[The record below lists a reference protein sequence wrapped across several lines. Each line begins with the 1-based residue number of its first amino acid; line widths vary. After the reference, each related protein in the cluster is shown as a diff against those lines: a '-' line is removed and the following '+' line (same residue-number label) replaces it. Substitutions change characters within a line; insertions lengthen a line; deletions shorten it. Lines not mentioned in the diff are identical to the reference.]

1 MARKQYGTTIWGAEL
16 LKVLEQKTDYGRL
29 GRGRTYANTGRV
41 YDVSVT
47 DSHIRAKVEG
57 NYSPYYSTSMDFT
70 PFSKDEI
77 ESIKTILEKNPLILA
92 SIMNGDL
99 PESFLNLLFESK
111 ISLFENFNMSC
122 SCPDFWGD
130 YACKHIAGLYY
141 IAVSEMD
148 KNPFIL
154 FSLRGFDLVK
164 EYGIESEIRIEY
176 PLKLTPYQ
184 EQEVSSEP
192 LEIIKLKDSSN
203 FILSMLSS
211 NPPFS
216 PIDYKEV
223 MEEFYKKVPKA
234 LVQNI
239 SPIQSREIE
248 DIERLFQNA
257 DFEFVLEHQIYGSQF
272 KVSNPLFIDSKKL
285 FVNIDAKFRMDT
297 LTISTNE
304 LFKLFISF
312 EEDNGSERYRFLFYL
327 FRIAYLM
334 IEAKT
339 FIPVLIEN
347 KKSFSICYRV
357 LHSIPEVQ
365 EQLTALA
372 DIAPK
377 MVKYNKGYIDQISST
392 EAILSA
398 TISDFV
404 ADMEFMHKK
413 QKNNPP
419 DITWS
424 FFYAKEFKVKG
435 FEEENLASSIYNY
448 FSIFDIM
455 KSQYRYKIYID
466 RDSDYFLSIK
476 VQHKDKEY
484 LLNQSL
490 TVLNKMEILKFIS
503 FLNTYLPEISQ
514 LLERDAVELSKS
526 KLEEFLL
533 STSTIISNLGI
544 DIILPKELK
553 NLLRPKLSLKVSSKS
568 KNLQSFFDLQSML
581 EYDWQIA
588 IGEQTISVEEFE
600 KLVESGK
607 ELIEFKDNFVVISAE
622 EAKNIFAEI
631 KRKKTLNQFDILQA
645 TLNGEAFLTKELET
659 YIDELFRP
667 KDIPVPAS
675 LQAELRAYQERGFSW
690 NINNLLNGF
699 GTILADDMGLGK
711 TIQTISTIL
720 YLKENGFIKKR
731 VVIVVPTSLINN
743 WEKELERFAPTLGFF
758 SYYGLK
764 RELEEADVLITTYD
778 IVRRDLPKLKKE
790 KIDCL
795 IIDEA
800 QKIKNPNTEIS
811 KAIKSIKA
819 KYKIALSGTPV
830 ENNLS
835 ELWSIFDFTLPKY
848 LKTLKDF
855 QKNYAKDIEIK
866 KDRIKIEKLKKIT
879 APFMLRRL
887 KIDKD
892 IAPDLPEKIIIDE
905 YSTMTKE
912 QAGLYQS
919 LVDESFR
926 MMESEEN
933 TGALV
938 LKLIISLKQICNH
951 PRNFDKTSPIDP
963 KLSGKA
969 QQLLAI
975 LETILQ
981 RNEKVLIFT
990 QYVEMGDI
998 LVKMIED
1005 VLLITPL
1012 FLKGSQTKKKRDE
1025 LVDSFQNDP
1034 KHKIFILSL
1043 KAGGVGLNLTEANH
1057 VIHYDLWF
1065 NPAVENQAT
1074 DRAFRIGQKRNV
1086 SVYRFITKDSFEEKI
1101 DKMIK
1106 AKQELSNL
1114 SVSIGENWLGDMDR
1128 DELRG
1133 IFSS

>member
-1 MARKQYGTTIWGAEL
+1 MARKLYGTTIWGAEL
-16 LKVLEQKTDYGRL
+16 LKVLEGKTDSGRL
-29 GRGRTYANTGRV
+29 GRGRTYANTGKV
-41 YDVSVT
+41 YEIFLKDNL
-47 DSHIRAKVEG
+47 IRAKVKG
-57 NYSPYYSTSMDFT
+57 NYDPFYNTFMNFT

-77 ESIKTILEKNPLILA
+77 RTIKAILDEHPLILA
-92 SIMNGDL
+92 SVMNGEL
-99 PESFLNLLFESK
+99 PKTFLEALEEAN
-111 ISLFENFNMSC
+111 ISLFDDFKMSC
-122 SCPDFWGD
+122 SCFDFGG
-130 YACKHIAGLYY
+130 YRACKHIAGLYY
-141 IAVSEMD
+141 IAVSEID
-148 KNPFIL
+148 KNPFVL

-164 EYGIESEIRIEY
+164 AYKIESDVTIEH
-176 PLKLTPYQ
+176 PLSLKKY
-184 EQEVSSEP
+184 EEEEVSQEP
-192 LEIIKLKDSSN
+192 LEIIKLNDSSN
-203 FILSMLSS
+203 FILSMLST
-211 NPPFS
+211 NPPFAT
-216 PIDYKEV
+216 IDYREV

-234 LVQNI
+234 LVQTI

-257 DFEFVLEHQIYGSQF
+257 EFEFLLDKDIYQSQF
-272 KVSNPLFIDSKKL
+272 KVKNPLFTTSKSL
-285 FVNIDAKFRMDT
+285 FSEIDAKFRTDT
-297 LTISTNE
+297 LTISTLE

-312 EEDNGSERYRFLFYL
+312 DEDSGSDGYRYLFYL
-327 FRIAYLM
+327 FRIVYL
-334 IEAKT
+334 
-339 FIPVLIEN
+339 LIES
-347 KKSFSICYRV
+347 KAFVPAVLEDTKSFHIVYRV
-357 LHSIPEVQ
+357 LSSVPEIKQ
-365 EQLTALA
+365 QLENLA
-372 DIAPK
+372 KLAPK
-377 MVKYNKGYIDQISST
+377 MVQQKKSYLNQSSST

-404 ADMEFMHKK
+404 ANMEFMHKK

-419 DITWS
+419 KVTAS
-424 FFYAKEFKVKG
+424 FFYAEKFRVNG
-435 FEEENLASSIYNY
+435 FEEQSVASSIYNY
-448 FSIFDIM
+448 FAIFDIV

-466 RDSDYFLSIK
+466 KADEYLLAIK
-476 VQHKDKEY
+476 VQDKKREY
-484 LLNQSL
+484 LLHQSL
-490 TVLNKMEILKFIS
+490 TALNKMEILKFIA
-503 FLNTYLPEISQ
+503 FLNSYLPQTTQ
-514 LLERDAVELSKS
+514 LLQSDFVELSKS
-526 KLEEFLL
+526 EIEEFLL
-533 STSTIISNLGI
+533 KTSTIIANLGV
-544 DIILPKELK
+544 DIVLPKELK
-553 NLLRPKLSLKVSSKS
+553 NLLRPKLSLKVSSKA
-568 KNLQSFFDLQSML
+568 KNLQSFFDLKSML

-588 IGEQTISVEEFE
+588 IGDEMISVEEFE

-607 ELIEFKDNFVVISAE
+607 ELIEFKENFVVLSAE

-631 KRKKTLNQFDILQA
+631 KRKKALNQFDILQA
-645 TLNGEAFLTKELET
+645 TLNGDAFLTKELEAF
-659 YIDELFRP
+659 IDELFRP
-667 KDIPVPAS
+667 KDIAIPTS
-675 LQAELRAYQERGFSW
+675 LNAELRAYQERGFSW

-711 TIQTISTIL
+711 TIQAISTIL
-720 YLKENGFIKKR
+720 YLKENGFVKKR

-743 WEKELERFAPTLGFF
+743 WESELEKFAPSLGFF

-764 RELEEADVLITTYD
+764 RTLKESDILITTYD
-778 IVRRDLPKLKKE
+778 IARRDLAKLKKE

-800 QKIKNPNTEIS
+800 QKIKNPNTETS

-866 KDRIKIEKLKKIT
+866 KDRAKIEKLKRIT

-887 KIDKD
+887 KTDKN
-892 IAPDLPEKIIIDE
+892 IAPDLPQKIIIDE

-912 QAGLYQS
+912 QASLYQS
-919 LVDESFR
+919 LVDESFE
-926 MMESEEN
+926 MMKDEEN

-969 QQLLAI
+969 QQLLNL

-990 QYVEMGDI
+990 QYTEMGDI

-1005 VLLITPL
+1005 VLLVTPL
-1012 FLKGSQTKKKRDE
+1012 FLKGSQSKKKRDE
-1025 LVDSFQNDP
+1025 IVDSFQNDP

-1043 KAGGVGLNLTEANH
+1043 KAGGVGLNLTQANH

-1086 SVYRFITKDSFEEKI
+1086 SVYRFITKNSFEEKI

-1114 SVSIGENWLGDMDR
+1114 SVSIGENWLGSMDR

-1133 IFSS
+1133 IFS

>member
-1 MARKQYGTTIWGAEL
+1 MAKKQYGTSIWGAEL

-29 GRGRTYANTGRV
+29 GRGKTYANTGRV
-41 YDVSVT
+41 YDVSVKN
-47 DSHIRAKVEG
+47 SHIRAKVEG
-57 NYSPYYSTSMDFT
+57 NYSPYYSTSMDFS

-99 PESFLNLLFESK
+99 PELFLNLLHKAK
-111 ISLFENFNMSC
+111 ISLFKNFDMSC
-122 SCPDFWGD
+122 SCPDFYGA

-154 FSLRGFDLVK
+154 FSLRGFDLIK
-164 EYGIESEIRIEY
+164 EYGIESEINIEY
-176 PLKLTPYQ
+176 PLSLTPYE
-184 EQEVSSEP
+184 EQEVSQED
-192 LEIIKLKDSSN
+192 LEIIKLSDNST
-203 FILSMLSS
+203 FILSMLSA
-211 NPPFS
+211 NPPFA

-223 MEEFYKKVPKA
+223 MEEFYKKVPRA

-239 SPIQSREIE
+239 SPIQNREVE

-257 DFEFVLEHQIYGSQF
+257 DFEFILEHSIYESKF
-272 KVSNPLFIDSKKL
+272 KVVNPLFVEFKSL
-285 FVNIDAKFRMDT
+285 FHDMDVKFRAQTM
-297 LTISTNE
+297 TISTNE
-304 LFKLFISF
+304 LFRLFISF
-312 EEDNGSERYRFLFYL
+312 EDDSGSESYRFLFYL

-334 IEAKT
+334 IEAKA
-339 FIPVLIEN
+339 FIPAVIEN
-347 KKSFSICYRV
+347 KKSFLIAYRV
-357 LHSIPEVQ
+357 LHSIPEIQ
-365 EQLTALA
+365 QQLDSLSKLA
-372 DIAPK
+372 PQ
-377 MVKYNKGYIDQISST
+377 MVHYKKSHIDQLSST

-398 TISDFV
+398 VISDFV
-404 ADMEFMHKK
+404 KSMEFMHKK

-419 DITWS
+419 AVTHS
-424 FFYAKEFKVKG
+424 FFYAKEYKVKG
-435 FEEENLASSIYNY
+435 FEDENLATSIYNY
-448 FSIFDIM
+448 FSIFDII
-455 KSQYRYKIYID
+455 KSKYRYKIYID
-466 RDSDYFLSIK
+466 KGDEYFLTIK
-476 VQHKDKEY
+476 VQDKIKEY

-490 TVLNKMEILKFIS
+490 KVLNKMEILKFIS
-503 FLNTYLPEISQ
+503 FLNSYLPETSQ
-514 LLERDAVELSKS
+514 LLESDAVELSKS

-533 STSTIISNLGI
+533 STSVIIANLGI

-588 IGEQTISVEEFE
+588 IGDEVLSVEEFE
-600 KLVESGK
+600 KLVVSGK
-607 ELIEFKDNFVVISAE
+607 ELIEFKDKFVVISAE

-631 KRKKTLNQFDILQA
+631 KRKKSLNQFDILQA
-645 TLNGEAFLTKELET
+645 TLNGDAFLTKELEA
-659 YIDELFRP
+659 YIDELFKP
-667 KDIPVPAS
+667 KDIPVPIS

-711 TIQTISTIL
+711 TIQAISTIL
-720 YLKENGFIKKR
+720 YLKENGFIQKR
-731 VVIVVPTSLINN
+731 VVVVVPTSLLNN
-743 WEKELERFAPTLGFF
+743 WEKELDKFAPSLDYF

-764 RELEEADVLITTYD
+764 RELEESDILITTYD
-778 IVRRDLPKLKKE
+778 IARRDLAKLKKE

-866 KDRIKIEKLKKIT
+866 KDRVKIEKLKKIT

-887 KIDKD
+887 KTDKN
-892 IAPDLPEKIIIDE
+892 IAPDLPEKIITDE

-919 LVDESFR
+919 VVDESFK
-926 MMESEEN
+926 MMEDEEN

-951 PRNFDKTSPIDP
+951 PRNFDKTSPLDP

-969 QQLLAI
+969 QQLLSL

-981 RNEKVLIFT
+981 QNEKVLIFT

-1005 VLLITPL
+1005 VLLTTPL
-1012 FLKGSQTKKKRDE
+1012 FLKGSQSKKKRDE
-1025 LVDSFQNDP
+1025 IVESFQNDP

-1106 AKQELSNL
+1106 AKSELSDL
-1114 SVSIGENWLGDMDR
+1114 SVSVGENWLGNMDR

-1133 IFSS
+1133 IFV

>member
-16 LKVLEQKTDYGRL
+16 LKVLEQKTDSGRL

-41 YDVSVT
+41 YDVSVK

-57 NYSPYYSTSMDFT
+57 NYSPYYATSMDFT
-70 PFSKDEI
+70 PFSKNEI
-77 ESIKTILEKNPLILA
+77 ATIKTILEENPLILA

-99 PESFLNLLFESK
+99 PETFLRHLYDAH
-111 ISLFENFNMSC
+111 ISLFKDFKMSC
-122 SCPDFWGD
+122 SCPDFYGR

-148 KNPFIL
+148 KNPFTL
-154 FSLRGFDLVK
+154 FSLRGFDLIK
-164 EYGIESEIRIEY
+164 HYGIENEINIEY
-176 PLKLTPYQ
+176 PLSLTPYQ

-192 LEIIKLKDSSN
+192 LEIIKLGDNSN

-211 NPPFS
+211 NPPFAS
-216 PIDYKEV
+216 IDYKEV

-248 DIERLFQNA
+248 DIERLLQNS
-257 DFEFVLEHQIYGSQF
+257 DFEFIFNHDVYESQF
-272 KVSNPLFIDSKKL
+272 RVTNPLFLDSKKL
-285 FVNIDAKFRMDT
+285 FVDIDAKFRKETM
-297 LTISTNE
+297 TISTLE

-312 EEDNGSERYRFLFYL
+312 EDDNGSESYRFLFYL

-334 IEAKT
+334 IESKS
-339 FIPVLIEN
+339 FIPAVVEG
-347 KKSFSICYRV
+347 KKSFFIVYRL

-365 EQLTALA
+365 KQLNGLSLF
-372 DIAPK
+372 APK
-377 MVKYNKGYIDQISST
+377 MVKYKKKYLNQLSST
-392 EAILSA
+392 ETILSA
-398 TISDFV
+398 IISDFV
-404 ADMEFMHKK
+404 NNMNFWHKK

-419 DITWS
+419 KVSWS
-424 FFYAKEFKVKG
+424 FFHTEEFRVKG
-435 FEEENLASSIYNY
+435 FEEENIATSIYNY
-448 FSIFDIM
+448 FSIFDII

-466 RDSDYFLSIK
+466 KIDEYFLAIK
-476 VQHKDKEY
+476 VQHKTKEY

-490 TVLNKMEILKFIS
+490 RVLNKMEILKFIS
-503 FLNTYLPEISQ
+503 FLNTYLPETSQ
-514 LLERDAVELSKS
+514 LLEQDVVELSKY
-526 KLEEFLL
+526 KLEDFLL
-533 STSTIISNLGI
+533 NTSTIISNLGI

-568 KNLQSFFDLQSML
+568 KNLQSFFDLKSML

-588 IGEQTISVEEFE
+588 IGDQTISIEEFE

-607 ELIEFKDNFVVISAE
+607 ELIEFKDNFVVISPE
-622 EAKNIFAEI
+622 EAKNIFAQI
-631 KRKKTLNQFDILQA
+631 KRKKALDSFEILQA
-645 TLNGEAFLTKELET
+645 TLNGEAFLTKELEAF
-659 YIDELFRP
+659 IDELFNP
-667 KDIPVPAS
+667 KDIPVPTS
-675 LQAELRAYQERGFSW
+675 LNAELRSYQERGFAW

-711 TIQTISTIL
+711 TIQAISTLL

-731 VVIVVPTSLINN
+731 VVIIVPTSLINN
-743 WEKELERFAPTLGFF
+743 WENELEKFAPSLGFF

-764 RELEEADVLITTYD
+764 RKLEESDILITTYD
-778 IVRRDLPKLKKE
+778 IARRDLAKLKKE

-800 QKIKNPNTEIS
+800 QKIKNPNTETS

-855 QKNYAKDIEIK
+855 QKNYAKDIEIQ
-866 KDRIKIEKLKKIT
+866 KDHAKIEKLKKIT

-887 KIDKD
+887 KTDKN

-919 LVDESFR
+919 LVDESFK
-926 MMESEEN
+926 MMEDEEN

-938 LKLIISLKQICNH
+938 LKLIVSLKQICNH

-969 QQLLAI
+969 QQLLTL

-990 QYVEMGDI
+990 QYTEMGDI

-1005 VLLITPL
+1005 VLLTTPL
-1012 FLKGSQTKKKRDE
+1012 FLKGSQSKKKRNE
-1025 LVDSFQNDP
+1025 IVESFQNDP

-1114 SVSIGENWLGDMDR
+1114 SVSIGENWLGKMDK

-1133 IFSS
+1133 IFG

>member
-1 MARKQYGTTIWGAEL
+1 MARIQYGTTIWGAEL
-16 LKVLEQKTDYGRL
+16 LKVLERKTDFGRL

-41 YDVSVT
+41 YDISVEEN
-47 DSHIRAKVEG
+47 HIRAKVEG

-77 ESIKTILEKNPLILA
+77 GSIKTILEKNPLILA

-99 PESFLNLLFESK
+99 SESFLILLFEAK
-111 ISLFENFNMSC
+111 ISLFTNFQMSC

-154 FSLRGFDLVK
+154 FSLRGFDLIK
-164 EYGIESEIRIEY
+164 HYGIESEINIEY
-176 PLKLTPYQ
+176 PLVLTPYQ
-184 EQEVSSEP
+184 EQEVSQED
-192 LEIIKLKDSSN
+192 LEIIKLKESSH

-211 NPPFS
+211 NPPFAS
-216 PIDYKEV
+216 VDYKEV

-239 SPIQSREIE
+239 SAIQSREIE
-248 DIERLFQNA
+248 HIERLFQNA
-257 DFEFVLEHQIYGSQF
+257 DFECVLEHNIYGSKF
-272 KVSNPLFIDSKKL
+272 EISNPLFEDSQNLFDDIDMKL
-285 FVNIDAKFRMDT
+285 RGEKMS
-297 LTISTNE
+297 ISTTE
-304 LFKLFISF
+304 LFRLFISF
-312 EEDNGSERYRFLFYL
+312 EDDSGSQSYRFLFYL

-334 IEAKT
+334 IEAKVFVPT
-339 FIPVLIEN
+339 VIEN
-347 KKSFSICYRV
+347 KKNFLIAYKP
-357 LHSIPEVQ
+357 LLSIPEMQ
-365 EQLTALA
+365 QQMNSLA
-372 DIAPK
+372 KLAPK
-377 MVKYNKGYIDQISST
+377 MLRYKKKYIDQISST
-392 EAILSA
+392 EAMLSA
-398 TISDFV
+398 IISDFV
-404 ADMEFMHKK
+404 TGMDFMHKK

-419 DITWS
+419 KISGS
-424 FFYAKEFKVKG
+424 FFHAEEFKVKG

-448 FSIFDIM
+448 FSIFDII

-466 RDSDYFLSIK
+466 KADDYFLAIK

-484 LLNQSL
+484 LLKQSL
-490 TVLNKMEILKFIS
+490 TLLNKMEILKFIS
-503 FLNTYLPEISQ
+503 FLNTYLPETSQ
-514 LLERDAVELSKS
+514 LLESDVVELSKS

-533 STSTIISNLGI
+533 NTSTIISNLGI

-588 IGEQTISVEEFE
+588 IGDQTISVEEFE

-667 KDIPVPAS
+667 KDIPVPSS

-711 TIQTISTIL
+711 TIQAISTIL
-720 YLKENGFIKKR
+720 YLKENGFIQKR

-764 RELEEADVLITTYD
+764 RELEEADILITTYD
-778 IVRRDLPKLKKE
+778 IVRRDLAKLKKE

-866 KDRIKIEKLKKIT
+866 KDRVKIEKLKKIT

-919 LVDESFR
+919 LVDESLE

-969 QQLLAI
+969 QQLLTI

-1005 VLLITPL
+1005 VLLTTPL

-1106 AKQELSNL
+1106 SKQELSDL
-1114 SVSIGENWLGDMDR
+1114 SVSIGENWLGNMER

>member
-1 MARKQYGTTIWGAEL
+1 MAKKQYGTTIWGAEL

-29 GRGRTYANTGRV
+29 GRGKTYANTGKV
-41 YDVSVT
+41 YNVSVK
-47 DSHIRAKVEG
+47 DSHIKARVRG
-57 NYSPYYSTSMDFT
+57 NYSPYYSTSMDFI
-70 PFSKDEI
+70 PFSMDEI
-77 ESIKTILEKNPLILA
+77 KKIKTILEKNPLILA
-92 SIMNGDL
+92 SIMNGEL
-99 PESFLNLLFESK
+99 PESFLNLLHKAK
-111 ISLFENFNMSC
+111 ISLFKNFDMSC
-122 SCPDFWGD
+122 SCPDFYGA

-154 FSLRGFDLVK
+154 FSLRGFDLIK
-164 EYGIESEIRIEY
+164 EYGIESEINIEY
-176 PLKLTPYQ
+176 PLSLTPC
-184 EQEVSSEP
+184 EEKEVSQED
-192 LEIIKLKDSSN
+192 LEIIKLSDNST
-203 FILSMLSS
+203 FILSMLSA
-211 NPPFS
+211 NPPFA

-223 MEEFYKKVPKA
+223 MEEFYKKVPRA

-239 SPIQSREIE
+239 SPLQSREVE

-257 DFEFVLEHQIYGSQF
+257 DFEFVLEHSIYESKF
-272 KVSNPLFIDSKKL
+272 KVVNPLFVEFKSL
-285 FVNIDAKFRMDT
+285 FHDMDVKFRTQNM
-297 LTISTNE
+297 TISTNE
-304 LFKLFISF
+304 LFRLFISF
-312 EEDNGSERYRFLFYL
+312 EDDSGSESYRFLFYL
-327 FRIAYLM
+327 FRVAYLM

-339 FIPVLIEN
+339 FIPAVIED
-347 KKSFSICYRV
+347 KKSFLIAYRV

-365 EQLTALA
+365 QQLDSLA
-372 DIAPK
+372 KLAPQ
-377 MVKYNKGYIDQISST
+377 MVQYKKSHIDQLSST

-398 TISDFV
+398 VISDFV
-404 ADMEFMHKK
+404 VSMEFMHKK

-419 DITWS
+419 AITHS
-424 FFYAKEFKVKG
+424 FFYAKEYKVKG
-435 FEEENLASSIYNY
+435 FEDENLATSIYNY
-448 FSIFDIM
+448 FSIFDIV
-455 KSQYRYKIYID
+455 KSKYQYKIYID
-466 RDSDYFLSIK
+466 KGDEYFLAIK
-476 VQHKDKEY
+476 VQDKTKEY

-503 FLNTYLPEISQ
+503 FLNSYLPETSQ
-514 LLERDAVELSKS
+514 LLESDAVELSKS

-533 STSTIISNLGI
+533 STSTIIANLGI

-588 IGEQTISVEEFE
+588 IGDETLSVEEFE
-600 KLVESGK
+600 KLVASGK

-631 KRKKTLNQFDILQA
+631 KRKKSLNQFDILHA
-645 TLNGEAFLTKELET
+645 TLNGDAFLTKELET
-659 YIDELFRP
+659 YIDKLFKP
-667 KDIPVPAS
+667 KDIPVPTS

-711 TIQTISTIL
+711 TIQAISTIL

-731 VVIVVPTSLINN
+731 VVIVVPTTLLNN
-743 WEKELERFAPTLGFF
+743 WEKELDKFAPSLGYF
-758 SYYGLK
+758 SYYGLNRK
-764 RELEEADVLITTYD
+764 LEESDILITTYD
-778 IVRRDLPKLKKE
+778 IVRRDLEKLKKE

-866 KDRIKIEKLKKIT
+866 KDRVKIEKLKKIT

-887 KIDKD
+887 KTDKN
-892 IAPDLPEKIIIDE
+892 IAPDLPEKIITDE
-905 YSTMTKE
+905 YSNMTKE

-919 LVDESFR
+919 VVDESFR
-926 MMESEEN
+926 MMEDEEN

-969 QQLLAI
+969 QQLLTL

-1005 VLLITPL
+1005 VLLTTPL

-1025 LVDSFQNDP
+1025 IVESFQNDP

-1106 AKQELSNL
+1106 AKSELSDL
-1114 SVSIGENWLGDMDR
+1114 SVSVGENWLGNMEK

-1133 IFSS
+1133 IFG

>member
-1 MARKQYGTTIWGAEL
+1 MARKEYGTTIWGAEL
-16 LKVLEQKTDYGRL
+16 LKVLKRKTDYGRL
-29 GRGRTYANTGRV
+29 GRGRTYANTGKV
-41 YDVSVT
+41 YDIAL
-47 DSHIRAKVEG
+47 DKNFIKAKVRG
-57 NYSPYYSTSMDFT
+57 NYKPYYATSMTFT
-70 PFSKDEI
+70 PFTKDEI
-77 ESIKTILEKNPLILA
+77 TTIKNILEKNPLILA
-92 SIMNGDL
+92 SIMNGEL
-99 PESFLNLLFESK
+99 PESFLTLLYKAK
-111 ISLFENFNMSC
+111 ISLFDDFKMSC
-122 SCPDFWGD
+122 SCPDFWGR

-148 KNPFIL
+148 KNPFVL
-154 FSLRGFDLVK
+154 FSLRGFDLIK
-164 EYGIESEIRIEY
+164 EYGIENEVTIEY
-176 PLKLTPYQ
+176 PLELTPYQ
-184 EQEVSSEP
+184 EEEPSSEP
-192 LEIIKLKDSSN
+192 LEIIKLKDNSN
-203 FILSMLSS
+203 FILSMISPY
-211 NPPFS
+211 PPFA
-216 PIDYKEV
+216 PIDYKKV

-234 LVQNI
+234 LVQSI

-257 DFEFVLEHQIYGSQF
+257 DFKFLLERDIYNSEF
-272 KVSNPLFIDSKKL
+272 KVTNPLFIEQKEIFKGI
-285 FVNIDAKFRMDT
+285 NAKFTKGTM
-297 LTISTNE
+297 TISTLE
-304 LFKLFISF
+304 LFRLFISF
-312 EEDNGSERYRFLFYL
+312 EDDSGSEGYRYLFYL
-327 FRIAYLM
+327 FRIAYLI
-334 IEAKT
+334 IEAKA
-339 FIPVLIEN
+339 FIPTVVEG
-347 KKSFSICYRV
+347 KKSFMVAYKLLR
-357 LHSIPEVQ
+357 SIPEV
-365 EQLTALA
+365 EGQLKLLSKL
-372 DIAPK
+372 APK
-377 MVKYNKGYIDQISST
+377 MVQHKRKYLNQLSST

-404 ADMEFMHKK
+404 PNIGFAHKK
-413 QKNNPP
+413 MKNNPP
-419 DITWS
+419 QISWS
-424 FFYAKEFKVKG
+424 FFHAEIFRVKG
-435 FEEENLASSIYNY
+435 FEDENIASSIYNY
-448 FSIFDIM
+448 FSIFDII

-466 RDSDYFLSIK
+466 KIDEYVLAIK
-476 VQHKDKEY
+476 VQYKDKEY
-484 LLNQSL
+484 LLNRSL
-490 TVLNKMEILKFIS
+490 KVLNKMEILKFVS
-503 FLNTYLPEISQ
+503 FLNRYLPQTSR
-514 LLERDAVELSKS
+514 LLKSSKIELPKS

-533 STSTIISNLGI
+533 ETSTIISNLGV

-553 NLLRPKLSLKVSSKS
+553 NLLRPKLSLKVSSKA
-568 KNLQSFFDLQSML
+568 KNLQSFFDLKSML

-588 IGEQTISVEEFE
+588 IGDETISVEEFE

-607 ELIEFKDNFVVISAE
+607 ELIEFKDNFVVLSAQ

-631 KRKKTLNQFDILQA
+631 KRKRTLNQFDILQA
-645 TLNGEAFLTKELET
+645 TLNGEAFLTKELERF
-659 YIDELFRP
+659 IDELFSP
-667 KDIPVPAS
+667 KKIAVPSS
-675 LQAELRAYQERGFSW
+675 LNANLRAYQERGFSW

-711 TIQTISTIL
+711 TIQAISSIL
-720 YLKENGFIKKR
+720 YLKEQGFIQKR
-731 VVIVVPTSLINN
+731 VVIIVPTSLINN
-743 WEKELERFAPTLGFF
+743 WENELDKFAPSLGYF

-764 RELEEADVLITTYD
+764 RKLQEADILITTYD
-778 IVRRDLPKLKKE
+778 IARRDLAKLKKE

-800 QKIKNPNTEIS
+800 QKIKNPNTETS
-811 KAIKSIKA
+811 KAIKSLKA

-835 ELWSIFDFTLPKY
+835 ELWSIFDFALPKY
-848 LKTLKDF
+848 LRTLKDF

-887 KIDKD
+887 KTDKN
-892 IAPDLPEKIIIDE
+892 IAPDLPQKIIIDE

-919 LVDESFR
+919 LVDESFK
-926 MMESEEN
+926 MMADEEN

-969 QQLLAI
+969 QQLLAL

-990 QYVEMGDI
+990 QYTEMGDI

-1005 VLLITPL
+1005 TLLTTPL

-1025 LVDSFQNDP
+1025 IVDSFQNDP

-1065 NPAVENQAT
+1065 NPRLSKKVNL
-1074 DRAFRIGQKRNV
+1074 
-1086 SVYRFITKDSFEEKI
+1086 
-1101 DKMIK
+1101 
-1106 AKQELSNL
+1106 KQ
-1114 SVSIGENWLGDMDR
+1114 
-1128 DELRG
+1128 
-1133 IFSS
+1133 

>member
-16 LKVLEQKTDYGRL
+16 LKVLERKTDSGRL
-29 GRGRTYANTGRV
+29 RRGKTYANTGRV
-41 YDVSVT
+41 YDVSVK
-47 DSHIRAKVEG
+47 DSHIKAKVKG
-57 NYSPYYSTSMDFT
+57 NYSPYYATSMDFT
-70 PFSKDEI
+70 PFNKDEI
-77 ESIKTILEKNPLILA
+77 ATIKTILEENPLILA
-92 SIMNGDL
+92 SIMNGNL
-99 PESFLNLLFESK
+99 PETFLK
-111 ISLFENFNMSC
+111 HIYDAHISLFKNFNMSC
-122 SCPDFWGD
+122 SCPDFWGR

-164 EYGIESEIRIEY
+164 EYKIENEITIEY
-176 PLKLTPYQ
+176 PLSLTPYEERESIQ
-184 EQEVSSEP
+184 DDF
-192 LEIIKLKDSSN
+192 EIIKLKDNSS
-203 FILSMLSS
+203 FILSMLCS
-211 NPPFS
+211 NPPFVT
-216 PIDYKEV
+216 IDYKEV

-248 DIERLFQNA
+248 DIERLFQNS
-257 DFEFVLEHQIYGSQF
+257 DFEFIFNHNLYESQF
-272 KVSNPLFIDSKKL
+272 RVNNPLFVNSKKL
-285 FVNIDAKFRMDT
+285 FVDIDAKFRVNSM
-297 LTISTNE
+297 TISTLE
-304 LFKLFISF
+304 LFRLFISF
-312 EEDNGSERYRFLFYL
+312 EDDSGSESYHFLFYL
-327 FRIAYLM
+327 FRVAYLSIEARAFIPAIIDNKKHFYIAYKL
-334 IEAKT
+334 
-339 FIPVLIEN
+339 L
-347 KKSFSICYRV
+347 R
-357 LHSIPEVQ
+357 SIPEVQ
-365 EQLTALA
+365 QQLNSLA
-372 DIAPK
+372 KIAPK
-377 MVKYNKGYIDQISST
+377 MVKYKKEYLNQSSAT

-398 TISDFV
+398 IISDFV
-404 ADMEFMHKK
+404 ESMHFTHKK

-419 DITWS
+419 KVSFS
-424 FFYAKEFKVKG
+424 FFNAEKFNVKS
-435 FEEENLASSIYNY
+435 FEEENIATAIYNY
-448 FSIFDIM
+448 FSIFDII

-466 RDSDYFLSIK
+466 KADNYFLAIK
-476 VQHKDKEY
+476 VQYKTKEY

-490 TVLNKMEILKFIS
+490 RVFNKMEILKFIS
-503 FLNTYLPEISQ
+503 FLNTYLPEISE
-514 LLERDAVELSKS
+514 LLEQDMVELSKF

-533 STSTIISNLGI
+533 NTSTIISNLGI

-568 KNLQSFFDLQSML
+568 KNLKSFFDLQSML

-588 IGEQTISVEEFE
+588 IGDQTISVEEFE

-607 ELIEFKDNFVVISAE
+607 ELIEFKDNFVVISVE

-631 KRKKTLNQFDILQA
+631 KRKKKLNQFDILQA
-645 TLNGEAFLTKELET
+645 TLNEEAFLTKELEA
-659 YIDELFRP
+659 YINELFSP
-667 KDIPVPAS
+667 KDIPVPSS
-675 LQAELRAYQERGFSW
+675 LNAELRAYQERGFSW

-711 TIQTISTIL
+711 TIQAISTIL

-743 WEKELERFAPTLGFF
+743 WENELERFAPSLVFF

-764 RELEEADVLITTYD
+764 REFKEADILITTYD
-778 IVRRDLPKLKKE
+778 IARRDLAKLKKE

-800 QKIKNPNTEIS
+800 QKIKNSNTETS

-835 ELWSIFDFTLPKY
+835 ELWSIFDFALPKY

-866 KDRIKIEKLKKIT
+866 KDSIKIEKLKKIT

-887 KIDKD
+887 KTDKN

-919 LVDESFR
+919 LVDESFK
-926 MMESEEN
+926 MMENEEN

-951 PRNFDKTSPIDP
+951 PRNFDKKSPIDP

-969 QQLLAI
+969 QQLLAL

-990 QYVEMGDI
+990 QYVEMGEI
-998 LVKMIED
+998 MVKIIED
-1005 VLLITPL
+1005 VLLTTPL

-1025 LVDSFQNDP
+1025 IVESFQNDP
-1034 KHKIFILSL
+1034 KYKIFILSL
-1043 KAGGVGLNLTEANH
+1043 KAGGVGLNLTQANH

-1114 SVSIGENWLGDMDR
+1114 SVSIGENWLGKMDK
-1128 DELRG
+1128 DELRS
-1133 IFSS
+1133 IFE

>member
-99 PESFLNLLFESK
+99 PESFLNLLFEAK
-111 ISLFENFNMSC
+111 ISLFQNFKMSC

-312 EEDNGSERYRFLFYL
+312 EEDNGSESYRFLFYL

-339 FIPVLIEN
+339 FIPALIEN

-490 TVLNKMEILKFIS
+490 TVLNKMEVLKFIS

-667 KDIPVPAS
+667 KDIPVPTS

-711 TIQTISTIL
+711 TIQAISTIL

-764 RELEEADVLITTYD
+764 RELEEADILITTYD

-919 LVDESFR
+919 LVDESFK

-1005 VLLITPL
+1005 VLLTTPL

-1128 DELRG
+1128 GELRG

>member
-1 MARKQYGTTIWGAEL
+1 MATKQYGTTIWGAEL
-16 LKVLEQKTDYGRL
+16 LKVLEQKTDWGRL
-29 GRGRTYANTGRV
+29 GRGKTYANTGRV
-41 YDVSVT
+41 YDVSVKN
-47 DSHIRAKVEG
+47 SHIGAKVEG
-57 NYSPYYSTSMDFT
+57 NYNPYYTTGMDFN

-77 ESIKTILEKNPLILA
+77 ETIKSILEKNPLILA
-92 SIMNGDL
+92 SIMNGNL
-99 PESFLNLLFESK
+99 PKTFLELLNHSK
-111 ISLFENFNMSC
+111 ISLFKDFSMSC

-154 FSLRGFDLVK
+154 FSLRGFDLVQH
-164 EYGIESEIRIEY
+164 YNISSEINIEY
-176 PLKLTPYQ
+176 PLQLNPYK
-184 EQEVSSEP
+184 EEEISSEP
-192 LEIIKLKDSSN
+192 LEILKLKDSSS

-211 NPPFS
+211 NPAFAPL
-216 PIDYKEV
+216 DYKEV
-223 MEEFYKKVPKA
+223 MEEFYKKVPRA

-239 SPIQSREIE
+239 SPIQSQEIE

-257 DFEFVLEHQIYGSQF
+257 DFKLALEHTIYGSVF
-272 KVSNPLFIDSKKL
+272 KVNNPLFVDAKKL
-285 FVNIDAKFRMDT
+285 FVDVDAEFRMEIV
-297 LTISTNE
+297 TISPSE

-312 EEDNGSERYRFLFYL
+312 EDDSGSESYHFLFYL

-339 FIPVLIEN
+339 FIPAVIEN
-347 KKSFSICYRV
+347 KKSFSIVYRV
-357 LHSIPEVQ
+357 LNSIPEVQ
-365 EQLTALA
+365 QQVNSLTK
-372 DIAPK
+372 IAPK
-377 MVKYNKGYIDQISST
+377 ILQYKKKYIDQASST
-392 EAILSA
+392 EALLSVI
-398 TISDFV
+398 ISDFV
-404 ADMEFMHKK
+404 SNMGFMHKK

-419 DITWS
+419 TITSS
-424 FFYAKEFKVKG
+424 FFYGKEYKVRG
-435 FEEENLASSIYNY
+435 FEDENLASSVYNY
-448 FSIFDIM
+448 FSIFDII

-466 RDSDYFLSIK
+466 KDDEYFLAIK
-476 VQHKDKEY
+476 VQYKTKEY

-490 TVLNKMEILKFIS
+490 TILNKMEILKFIS
-503 FLNTYLPEISQ
+503 FLNSYLPETSQ
-514 LLERDAVELSKS
+514 LLESDAVELSKS

-533 STSTIISNLGI
+533 STSTIIANLGI

-553 NLLRPKLSLKVSSKS
+553 NLLRPKLSLSVSSKS

-588 IGEQTISVEEFE
+588 IGDELLSVEEFE
-600 KLVESGK
+600 KLVASGK

-631 KRKKTLNQFDILQA
+631 KRKKSLNHFDVLHA
-645 TLNGEAFLTKELET
+645 TLNGDAFLTKELEA
-659 YIDELFRP
+659 YIDALFKP
-667 KDIPVPAS
+667 KDIPVPSS
-675 LQAELRAYQERGFSW
+675 LKAELRAYQERGFSW

-711 TIQTISTIL
+711 TIQAISTIL

-731 VVIVVPTSLINN
+731 VVIVVPTTLLNN
-743 WEKELERFAPTLGFF
+743 WEKELDKFAPSLGYF

-764 RELEEADVLITTYD
+764 RELKESDILITTYD
-778 IVRRDLPKLKKE
+778 IVRRDLVKLKKE

-811 KAIKSIKA
+811 KAIKSIKS

-855 QKNYAKDIEIK
+855 QKNYARDIEIK
-866 KDRIKIEKLKKIT
+866 KDRTKIEKLKKIT
-879 APFMLRRL
+879 APFMLRRF
-887 KIDKD
+887 KTDKN
-892 IAPDLPEKIIIDE
+892 IAPDLPEKIIVDE

-919 LVDESFR
+919 VVDESFKV
-926 MMESEEN
+926 MEGEEK

-969 QQLLAI
+969 QQLLTL

-1005 VLLITPL
+1005 VLLTTPL

-1025 LVDSFQNDP
+1025 IVESFQNNP

-1106 AKQELSNL
+1106 AKSELSDM
-1114 SVSIGENWLGDMDR
+1114 SVSVGENWLGNMDR

-1133 IFSS
+1133 IFG

>member
-1 MARKQYGTTIWGAEL
+1 MARKQYGITIWGAEL

-29 GRGRTYANTGRV
+29 GRGKTYANTGKV
-41 YDVSVT
+41 YNVLVKN
-47 DSHIRAKVEG
+47 SHIKARVRG

-77 ESIKTILEKNPLILA
+77 KSIKSILEKNPLILA

-99 PESFLNLLFESK
+99 PESFLNLLFEAK
-111 ISLFENFNMSC
+111 ISLFKNFDMGC

-154 FSLRGFDLVK
+154 FSLRGFDLIK
-164 EYGIESEIRIEY
+164 HYGIESEINIEY
-176 PLKLTPYQ
+176 PLALTPYQ
-184 EQEVSSEP
+184 EQEVSGED
-192 LEIIKLKDSSN
+192 LEIIKLNDSSN
-203 FILSMLSS
+203 FILSMLSA
-211 NPPFS
+211 NPPFAS
-216 PIDYKEV
+216 IDYKEV

-257 DFEFVLEHQIYGSQF
+257 DFDFVLEHNIYESHF
-272 KVSNPLFIDSKKL
+272 KVTNPLFIDSKKL
-285 FVNIDAKFRMDT
+285 FIDIDAKFRMET
-297 LTISTNE
+297 MTISTLE
-304 LFKLFISF
+304 LFRLFISF
-312 EEDNGSERYRFLFYL
+312 EDDSGSESYRFLFYL

-334 IEAKT
+334 IEAKS
-339 FIPVLIEN
+339 FIPTVIEN
-347 KKSFSICYRV
+347 KKSFLIAYRV

-365 EQLTALA
+365 QQLNSVAK
-372 DIAPK
+372 IAPK
-377 MVKYNKGYIDQISST
+377 MVKYKKSYIDQISST

-404 ADMEFMHKK
+404 SSMDFMHKK

-419 DITWS
+419 TITWS
-424 FFYAKEFKVKG
+424 FFYAEEFKVKG

-448 FSIFDIM
+448 FSIFDII

-466 RDSDYFLSIK
+466 KSDEYFLAIK

-490 TVLNKMEILKFIS
+490 RVLSKMEILKFIS
-503 FLNTYLPEISQ
+503 FLNTYLPETSQ
-514 LLERDAVELSKS
+514 LLEHDVVELSKS

-533 STSTIISNLGI
+533 NTSTIISNLGI

-553 NLLRPKLSLKVSSKS
+553 NLLRPKLSLKVSSKA

-588 IGEQTISVEEFE
+588 IGDQTISVEEFE

-622 EAKNIFAEI
+622 EAKNIFAQI
-631 KRKKTLNQFDILQA
+631 KRKKALDSFEILQA
-645 TLNGEAFLTKELET
+645 TLNGEAFLTKELEA
-659 YIDELFRP
+659 YIDELFSP
-667 KDIPVPAS
+667 KDIPVPTS
-675 LQAELRAYQERGFSW
+675 LKAELRAYQERGFSW

-711 TIQTISTIL
+711 TIQAISTIL

-743 WEKELERFAPTLGFF
+743 WENELERFAPSLGYF
-758 SYYGLK
+758 SYYGLR
-764 RELEEADVLITTYD
+764 REFEASDILITTYD
-778 IVRRDLPKLKKE
+778 IVRRDLVKLKKE

-800 QKIKNPNTEIS
+800 QKIKNPNTETS

-835 ELWSIFDFTLPKY
+835 ELWSIFDFALPKY

-866 KDRIKIEKLKKIT
+866 KDRTKIEKLKKIT

-887 KIDKD
+887 KSDKN

-919 LVDESFR
+919 LVDESFEA
-926 MMESEEN
+926 MSDEEN

-951 PRNFDKTSPIDP
+951 PRNFDKKSPIDP

-969 QQLLAI
+969 QQLLTI

-1005 VLLITPL
+1005 VLLTTPL

-1025 LVDSFQNDP
+1025 IVDSFQNDP

-1043 KAGGVGLNLTEANH
+1043 KAGGVGLNLTQANH

-1106 AKQELSNL
+1106 AKQELSDL
-1114 SVSIGENWLGDMDR
+1114 SVSIGENWLGKMDR

-1133 IFSS
+1133 IFE

>member
-1 MARKQYGTTIWGAEL
+1 MAKKQYGTTIWGAEL

-29 GRGRTYANTGRV
+29 GRGKTYANTGKV
-41 YDVSVT
+41 YNVSVK
-47 DSHIRAKVEG
+47 DSHIKARVRG
-57 NYSPYYSTSMDFT
+57 NYSPYYSTSMDFI
-70 PFSKDEI
+70 PFSMDEI
-77 ESIKTILEKNPLILA
+77 KKIKTILEKNPLILA
-92 SIMNGDL
+92 SIMNGEL
-99 PESFLNLLFESK
+99 PESFLNLLHKAK
-111 ISLFENFNMSC
+111 ISLFKNFDMSC
-122 SCPDFWGD
+122 SCPDFYGA

-154 FSLRGFDLVK
+154 FSLRGFDLIK
-164 EYGIESEIRIEY
+164 EYGIESEINIEY
-176 PLKLTPYQ
+176 PLSLTPC
-184 EQEVSSEP
+184 EEKEVSQED
-192 LEIIKLKDSSN
+192 LEIIKLSDNST
-203 FILSMLSS
+203 FILSMLSA
-211 NPPFS
+211 NPPFA

-223 MEEFYKKVPKA
+223 MEEFYKKVPRA

-239 SPIQSREIE
+239 SPLQSREVE

-257 DFEFVLEHQIYGSQF
+257 DFEFVLEHSIYESKF
-272 KVSNPLFIDSKKL
+272 KVVNPLFVEFKSL
-285 FVNIDAKFRMDT
+285 FHDMDVKFRTQNM
-297 LTISTNE
+297 TISTNE
-304 LFKLFISF
+304 LFRLFISF
-312 EEDNGSERYRFLFYL
+312 EDDSGSESYRFLFYL
-327 FRIAYLM
+327 FRVAYLM

-339 FIPVLIEN
+339 FIPAVIED
-347 KKSFSICYRV
+347 KKSFLIAYRV

-365 EQLTALA
+365 QQLDSLA
-372 DIAPK
+372 KLAPQ
-377 MVKYNKGYIDQISST
+377 MVQYKKSHIDQLSST

-398 TISDFV
+398 VISDFV
-404 ADMEFMHKK
+404 VSMEFMHKK

-419 DITWS
+419 AITHS
-424 FFYAKEFKVKG
+424 FFYAKEYKVKG
-435 FEEENLASSIYNY
+435 FEDENLATSIYNY
-448 FSIFDIM
+448 FSIFDIV
-455 KSQYRYKIYID
+455 KSKYQYKIYID
-466 RDSDYFLSIK
+466 KGDEYFLAIK
-476 VQHKDKEY
+476 VQDKTKEY

-503 FLNTYLPEISQ
+503 FLNSYLPETSQ
-514 LLERDAVELSKS
+514 LLESDAVELSKS

-533 STSTIISNLGI
+533 STSTIIANLGI

-588 IGEQTISVEEFE
+588 IGDETLSVEEFE
-600 KLVESGK
+600 KLVASGK

-631 KRKKTLNQFDILQA
+631 KRKKSLNQFDILHA
-645 TLNGEAFLTKELET
+645 TLNGDAFLTKELET
-659 YIDELFRP
+659 YIDKLFKP
-667 KDIPVPAS
+667 KDIPVPTS

-711 TIQTISTIL
+711 TIQAISTIL

-731 VVIVVPTSLINN
+731 VVIVVPTTLLNN
-743 WEKELERFAPTLGFF
+743 WEKELDKFAPSLGYF
-758 SYYGLK
+758 SYYGLNRK
-764 RELEEADVLITTYD
+764 LEESDTLITTYD
-778 IVRRDLPKLKKE
+778 IVRRDLEKLKKE

-866 KDRIKIEKLKKIT
+866 KDRVKIEKLKKIT

-887 KIDKD
+887 KTDKN
-892 IAPDLPEKIIIDE
+892 IAPDLPEKIITDE
-905 YSTMTKE
+905 YSNMTKE

-919 LVDESFR
+919 VVDESFR
-926 MMESEEN
+926 MMEDEEN

-969 QQLLAI
+969 QQLLTL

-1005 VLLITPL
+1005 VLLTTPL

-1025 LVDSFQNDP
+1025 IVESFQNDP

-1106 AKQELSNL
+1106 AKSELSDL
-1114 SVSIGENWLGDMDR
+1114 SVSVGENWLGNMEK

-1133 IFSS
+1133 IFG

>member
-1 MARKQYGTTIWGAEL
+1 
-16 LKVLEQKTDYGRL
+16 
-29 GRGRTYANTGRV
+29 
-41 YDVSVT
+41 
-47 DSHIRAKVEG
+47 
-57 NYSPYYSTSMDFT
+57 
-70 PFSKDEI
+70 
-77 ESIKTILEKNPLILA
+77 
-92 SIMNGDL
+92 L
-99 PESFLNLLFESK
+99 PKSFLTLLYESK
-111 ISLFENFNMSC
+111 ISLFDDFDMSC
-122 SCPDFWGD
+122 DCPDFWGD

-141 IAVSEMD
+141 VAVSEMD

-164 EYGIESEIRIEY
+164 HYNIKNEITITY
-176 PLKLTPYQ
+176 PLELELYQ
-184 EQEVSSEP
+184 EQEISSKP
-192 LEIIKLKDSSN
+192 LEIIKLTDNSS

-211 NPPFS
+211 NPPFA

-223 MEEFYKKVPKA
+223 MEEFYKKVPKS
-234 LVQNI
+234 LIQNI
-239 SPIQSREIE
+239 SPIQNHEIK

-257 DFEFVLEHQIYGSQF
+257 DFEFILQHDIY
-272 KVSNPLFIDSKKL
+272 DSKFKITNHL
-285 FVNIDAKFRMDT
+285 FMESKSLFDT
-297 LTISTNE
+297 LDVEFKNMSITISTLE

-312 EEDNGSERYRFLFYL
+312 EDEYGSEDYHYLFYL
-327 FRIAYLM
+327 FRITYLM
-334 IEAKT
+334 IEARA
-339 FIPVLIEN
+339 FIPTVIEDKN
-347 KKSFSICYRV
+347 SFVIAYKSLC
-357 LHSIPEVQ
+357 SIPEV
-365 EQLTALA
+365 EKQLNLLA
-372 DIAPK
+372 KLSPKIA
-377 MVKYNKGYIDQISST
+377 KYKKEYLNQSSST
-392 EAILSA
+392 KAIISA
-398 TISDFV
+398 VISDFV
-404 ADMEFMHKK
+404 KSMSFSHKRL
-413 QKNNPP
+413 KNNPP
-419 DITWS
+419 KISLS
-424 FFYAKEFKVKG
+424 FFDAKIFKVRE
-435 FEEENLASSIYNY
+435 FEDKNIASSIYNY
-448 FSIFDIM
+448 FAIFDII
-455 KSQYRYKIYID
+455 KSQYKYKIYID
-466 RDSDYFLSIK
+466 KKNRYFLAIK
-476 VQHKDKEY
+476 LQHKDKEY

-503 FLNTYLPEISQ
+503 FLDRFLPQ
-514 LLERDAVELSKS
+514 VKELINSDFIELGKS
-526 KLEEFLL
+526 ELEEFLL
-533 STSTIISNLGI
+533 DSSSIISNLGV

-588 IGEQTISVEEFE
+588 IGDEMISIEEFE
-600 KLVESGK
+600 KLVKSGK
-607 ELIEFKDNFVVISAE
+607 ELIEFKNNFVVLSAQ
-622 EAKNIFAEI
+622 EAKNIFAQI
-631 KRKKTLNQFDILQA
+631 KQRKKLNQFDILQA
-645 TLNGEAFLTKELET
+645 TLNEEAFLTKELKLFL
-659 YIDELFRP
+659 DELFSP
-667 KDIPVPAS
+667 KEIPVPDS
-675 LQAELRAYQERGFSW
+675 LNAGLRAYQQRGFSW

-711 TIQTISTIL
+711 TIQAISTIL
-720 YLKENGFIKKR
+720 YLKENDFIKNR
-731 VVIVVPTSLINN
+731 VVVVVPTSLLNN
-743 WEKELERFAPTLGFF
+743 WESELEKFAPSLKYF
-758 SYYGLK
+758 SYYGVD
-764 RELEEADVLITTYD
+764 REIKKSDIMITTYD
-778 IVRRDLPKLKKE
+778 IVRRDLEVVKKQ

-800 QKIKNPNTEIS
+800 QKIKNPNTQIT

-835 ELWSIFDFTLPKY
+835 ELWSIFDFALPKY
-848 LKTLKDF
+848 LKTLNDF

-866 KDRIKIEKLKKIT
+866 KDKTKIEKLKKIT

-887 KIDKD
+887 KSDKN

-919 LVDESFR
+919 VVDESFE
-926 MMESEEN
+926 MMEDEEN
-933 TGALV
+933 KGALV

-963 KLSGKA
+963 KLSAKSE
-969 QQLLAI
+969 QLLTL

-981 RNEKVLIFT
+981 RDEKVLIFT
-990 QYVEMGDI
+990 QYTEMGDI

-1005 VLLITPL
+1005 RLLTTPL
-1012 FLKGSQTKKKRDE
+1012 FLKGSQSKKKRDE
-1025 LVDSFQNDP
+1025 LIDSFQNDP

-1086 SVYRFITKDSFEEKI
+1086 TVYRFITKNSFEEKI

-1114 SVSIGENWLGDMDR
+1114 SVSIGENWLGKMNKE
-1128 DELRG
+1128 ELRE
-1133 IFSS
+1133 IFE